1 MNEYLEPT
9 HFKAWS
15 WSEFLVYFDSGKLRY
30 SHRFADLF
38 SGAPRICLFFSN
50 DQLNSDLLCRKME
63 TGRKFFDVSSLL
75 VTDYLPDPAVGKKST
90 RTKKEKPPLVQF
102 RRGEA
107 LLRFQITGS
116 QYSQKCSCSLPC
128 NTFFDPIHF
137 VFVNSTEKY
146 FFEKRLLCKQEC
158 IWPKS
163 TKIHTPA
170 QKEAGKY
177 LIPENWKG

>member
-1 MNEYLEPT
+1 MST
-9 HFKAWS
+9 WS
-15 WSEFLVYFDSGKLRY
+15 QRILKHDHDRNFWSILILGNSVIRTDLPICSAEHQEFVSFSATTNLIPICYAGKWR
-30 SHRFADLF
+30 R
-38 SGAPRICLFFSN
+38 
-50 DQLNSDLLCRKME
+50 
-63 TGRKFFDVSSLL
+63 GRKFFDVSSLL
-75 VTDYLPDPAVGKKST
+75 VTDFHRPDPAVGKKST

-116 QYSQKCSCSLPC
+116 QYSQKCSCSVPC
-128 NTFFDPIHF
+128 NTFFDPTHF

-146 FFEKRLLCKQEC
+146 FFAKRLLCKQEC

-170 QKEAGKY
+170 QKAASKY
-177 LIPENWKG
+177 LIPEN